1 MLLAFQRSLLV
12 KGKNTR
18 PVTIAT
24 AIEVTV
30 IAGVLLLA
38 IFRVHMVGVLA
49 AALAAVSGR
58 FAPFFIFCAGYAAK
72 KKNCGLPADLAFET
86 AGHREF

>member
-1 MLLAFQRSLLV
+1 LPALEVLLAFQRSTLV
-12 KGKNTR
+12 KAKNTR

-38 IFRVHMVGVLA
+38 ISGFHMIGVMA

-58 FAPFFIFCAGYAAK
+58 LCANFFLLRSDMLAK
-72 KKNCGLPADLAFET
+72 KKLQIAC
-86 AGHREF
+86 